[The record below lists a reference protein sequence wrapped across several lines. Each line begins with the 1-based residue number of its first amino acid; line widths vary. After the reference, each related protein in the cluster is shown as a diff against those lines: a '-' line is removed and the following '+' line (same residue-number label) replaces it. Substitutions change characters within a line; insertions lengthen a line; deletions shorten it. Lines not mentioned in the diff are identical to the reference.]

1 MQANL
6 LYVLMHT
13 FAKWSLLLVYYYVF
27 TSVPTCTHSQLC
39 RSSSVQC
46 SWVYPPFHTSS
57 WAQWSAFDALHRLC
71 PYMGRRAAHVYN
83 QQEHG
88 QRTCAGPYCI
98 WAGCTGLTWQWV
110 WYKPRHILCGASGTS
125 RPHCKPWLHPGSD
138 SQLSCQHQSLWT
150 EVRLVTRFQQKT
162 NREVLCVCEW
172 EHKHVLVYQFILM
185 RCNLLLLKHQ
195 IRSLELNIRFK
206 EEVCV
211 CKQKMGDLF
220 LTIRKTK
227 GASDEE
233 SGLQCFEHSTM
244 S

>member
-27 TSVPTCTHSQLC
+27 TSVPTGTHSQLC

-46 SWVYPPFHTSS
+46 SWVYPPFHMSS

-110 WYKPRHILCGASGTS
+110 
-125 RPHCKPWLHPGSD
+125 
-138 SQLSCQHQSLWT
+138 
-150 EVRLVTRFQQKT
+150 
-162 NREVLCVCEW
+162 
-172 EHKHVLVYQFILM
+172 
-185 RCNLLLLKHQ
+185 
-195 IRSLELNIRFK
+195 
-206 EEVCV
+206 
-211 CKQKMGDLF
+211 
-220 LTIRKTK
+220 
-227 GASDEE
+227 
-233 SGLQCFEHSTM
+233 
-244 S
+244 